1 MLTETDEV
9 VMMEAEEDF
18 AATLIGGIW
27 VDFKAS
33 IPDPQAKILTDG
45 FNLILLNV
53 PESLLQN
60 VITELLVDEEF
71 DTAIKKKQI
80 YELITNNIIDVL
92 SRLGFII
99 NLDEVTHERLEE
111 LIHVGNFF
119 HEMDQ
124 YEDVIGLGNILDS
137 VDIPPVDRFLLIF
150 QKYMGDDV
158 SLVNYELL
166 LQDVSEV
173 TLKAVRDNLLTGDVE
188 DGIPMNIIKR
198 VRANRGL
205 IEETLAYEHVINNGR
220 VGSPVETLLNFFKVD
235 LVKLLDYP
243 SMDNQ
248 IQYGKEVMALYLI
261 SELNNETLRE
271 QLLVLI
277 NEITTDHLA
286 LLAIEKMIGL
296 LDLTND

>member
-33 IPDPQAKILTDG
+33 IPAPQAKILTDG
-45 FNLILLNV
+45 FNLILLNL

-60 VITELLVDEEF
+60 VITEIIVDETF
-71 DTAIKKKQI
+71 DTPIKKKQI

-99 NLDEVTHERLEE
+99 NLDEVTHERVEE

-150 QKYMGDDV
+150 QKYMGDSV

-188 DGIPMNIIKR
+188 DGIPLNIIKR
-198 VRANRGL
+198 VRANRAL
-205 IEETLAYEHVINNGR
+205 IENTLAYEHVINNGR
-220 VGSPVETLLNFFKVD
+220 VGSPIDTLLSFFKVD

-248 IQYGKEVMALYLI
+248 IQYGKEIMGLYLI

-286 LLAIEKMIGL
+286 LLAIEKMIGT
-296 LDLTND
+296 LDLTNE

>member
-188 DGIPMNIIKR
+188 DGIPLNIIKR

>member
-1 MLTETDEV
+1 MFIETDEV
-9 VMMEAEEDF
+9 VMMEAEEDL
-18 AATLIGGIW
+18 AAKLIGGIW

-33 IPDPQAKILTDG
+33 IPAPQAKILTDG

-60 VITELLVDEEF
+60 VITEILVDETF
-71 DTAIKKKQI
+71 DTPIKKKQI

-92 SRLGFII
+92 TRLGFAI
-99 NLDEVTHERLEE
+99 NLDEVTHERVEE

-119 HEMDQ
+119 HEMDH
-124 YEDVIGLGNILDS
+124 YEDVIGLGDILDS

-150 QKYMGDDV
+150 QKYVGDSV

-188 DGIPMNIIKR
+188 DGIPANIIKR
-198 VRANRGL
+198 VRANKAL
-205 IEETLAYEHVINNGR
+205 IEGTLAFDHVINNGR
-220 VGSPVETLLNFFKVD
+220 VGSPVDTLMNFFKPD
-235 LVKLLDYP
+235 LAKLLEYP

-248 IQYGKEVMALYLI
+248 VTYGKEVMGLYLI
-261 SELNNETLRE
+261 SELNNEPLRE
-271 QLLVLI
+271 QLLSFI
-277 NEITTDHLA
+277 NNDVITDHLA
-286 LLAIEKMIGL
+286 LLAVEKMIGL
-296 LDLTND
+296 LDLNP

>member
-18 AATLIGGIW
+18 ATTLIGGIW

-33 IPDPQAKILTDG
+33 IPDLQAKILTDG
-45 FNLILLNV
+45 FNLILLNT

-60 VITELLVDEEF
+60 VITEIIVDENF
-71 DTAIKKKQI
+71 DTYIKKKQI
-80 YELITNNIIDVL
+80 YELIANNIIDVL
-92 SRLGFII
+92 TRLGFII

-119 HEMDQ
+119 HEMDR

-150 QKYMGDDV
+150 QKYMGDSV

-188 DGIPMNIIKR
+188 DGIPANLIKR
-198 VRANRGL
+198 VRANKAL
-205 IEETLAYEHVINNGR
+205 IDNTLAYEHVIHNGR
-220 VGSPVETLLNFFKVD
+220 VGSPVDTLMNFFKPD
-235 LVKLLDYP
+235 LAKLLDYP

-248 IQYGKEVMALYLI
+248 VAYGKEVMGLYLI
-261 SELNNETLRE
+261 SELNNDTLRE
-271 QLLVLI
+271 QLLVFI
-277 NEITTDHLA
+277 NDVIHDHLA
-286 LLAIEKMIGL
+286 LLAVEKMIGL
-296 LDLTND
+296 LDLNP

>member
-1 MLTETDEV
+1 MNIETDEV
-9 VMMEAEEDF
+9 VVMGADEDL

-45 FNLILLNV
+45 FNLILLNI

-60 VITELLVDEEF
+60 VITELLVDETF
-71 DTAIKKKQI
+71 DTPIKKKQI

-99 NLDEVTHERLEE
+99 NEDEVTHERLEE

-119 HEMDQ
+119 HEMDH

-150 QKYMGDDV
+150 QKYMGDAV
-158 SLVNYELL
+158 SLTNYELL

-173 TLKAVRDNLLTGDVE
+173 TLKAVRDNLVTGDVE
-188 DGIPMNIIKR
+188 DGIPTTLIKR
-198 VRANRGL
+198 IRANKAL
-205 IEETLAYEHVINNGR
+205 IENTLAYEHVIHNGR
-220 VGSPVETLLNFFKVD
+220 VGSPVDVLMNFFKTD

-248 IQYGKEVMALYLI
+248 IEYGKEVMGLYLI
-261 SELNNETLRE
+261 SELNNDTLRE
-271 QLLVLI
+271 QLLVHI

-286 LLAIEKMIGL
+286 LLAIEKMIGA
-296 LDLTND
+296 LDLQP

>member
-33 IPDPQAKILTDG
+33 IPDLQAKILTDG
-45 FNLILLNV
+45 FNLILLNL

-60 VITELLVDEEF
+60 VITEIIVDETF
-71 DTAIKKKQI
+71 DTPIKKKQI

-150 QKYMGDDV
+150 QKYMGDSV

-188 DGIPMNIIKR
+188 DGIPINIIKR
-198 VRANRGL
+198 VRANRAL
-205 IEETLAYEHVINNGR
+205 IENTLAYEHVTNNGR
-220 VGSPVETLLNFFKVD
+220 VGSPVDTLLGFFRVD

-248 IQYGKEVMALYLI
+248 VLYGKEVMALYLI
-261 SELNNETLRE
+261 SELNNDTLRE

-286 LLAIEKMIGL
+286 LLAIEKMIGM
-296 LDLTND
+296 LDLTNE

>member
-9 VMMEAEEDF
+9 VMTPAEEDL

-45 FNLILLNV
+45 FNLILSDV

-60 VITELLVDEEF
+60 VITEILVDETF
-71 DTAIKKKQI
+71 DTPLKKKQI

-99 NLDEVTHERLEE
+99 NLDEVTHERAEE
-111 LIHVGNFF
+111 LIHVGKFF
-119 HEMDQ
+119 HEMEQ

-137 VDIPPVDRFLLIF
+137 FDIPPVDRFLLIF

-173 TLKAVRDNLLTGDVE
+173 TLKAIRDSLLTGDVDE
-188 DGIPMNIIKR
+188 GIPANIIKR
-198 VRANRGL
+198 VRANRAL
-205 IEETLAYEHVINNGR
+205 IDGTLAYEHVINNGA
-220 VGSPVETLLNFFKVD
+220 VGSPVETYLGFFKTD

-248 IQYGKEVMALYLI
+248 ILYGKEVMALYLI
-261 SELNNETLRE
+261 SELNSDTLRE
-271 QLLVLI
+271 ELLDLV

-286 LLAIEKMIGL
+286 LLAIEKLIGQ
-296 LDLTND
+296 LDLTNE